1 MTTATAS
8 QVVGSTAAAGTAGIL
23 GLPNP
28 ISAAIYAL
36 IAAVVGWAVT
46 WLLNTVKK
54 RLGL

>member
-1 MTTATAS
+1 MTTATNA
-8 QVVGSTAAAGTAGIL
+8 QLVGTGGAAAVGLVA

-46 WLLNTVKK
+46 WLLNMLKK

>member
-1 MTTATAS
+1 MTTETTS
-8 QVVGSTAAAGTAGIL
+8 QLTGTVAAAGTGAVL

-46 WLLNTVKK
+46 WLLNTLKK